1 MAKANIVHST
11 PRRTASKAS
20 RGRRSPVPQNLHSKA
35 LEQLYEKFDA
45 AYRAFR
51 TASTK
56 AASKGSAADCT
67 PAQKAA
73 HRKWER
79 RLIAVENIVKQ
90 IIAAPAFSVD
100 AALMKIHV
108 SGFLLTDA
116 VDFTWPHG
124 PENPQGWK
132 ISETYGSE
140 TKTRLIVSLRS
151 DLWAIRRSLDLHER

>member
-1 MAKANIVHST
+1 MAKADSVHST
-11 PRRTASKAS
+11 PRRTASLRKA
-20 RGRRSPVPQNLHSKA
+20 PTPPNLHSRT
-35 LEQLYEKFDA
+35 LERMYEKFDA

-56 AASKGSAADCT
+56 TANKGSAADCT

-108 SGFLLTDA
+108 SGFLLAGA

-140 TKTRLIVSLRS
+140 TQTRLIVSLRS

>member
-1 MAKANIVHST
+1 MPKAARKNST
-11 PRRTASKAS
+11 PRRTASLRKA
-20 RGRRSPVPQNLHSKA
+20 PTPPNLHSRT
-35 LEQLYEKFDA
+35 LERMYEKFDA
-45 AYRAFR
+45 AYRAFH
-51 TASTK
+51 TASTRT
-56 AASKGSAADCT
+56 ANKGSAANCT

-73 HRKWER
+73 HRRWER

-108 SGFLLTDA
+108 SGFLLDGA

-124 PENPQGWK
+124 PENSQGWK
-132 ISETYGSE
+132 ISCATYGSE
-140 TKTRLIVSLRS
+140 TRTRLIVSLRS

>member
-1 MAKANIVHST
+1 MAKADRVHST
-11 PRRTASKAS
+11 PRRTASLRKA
-20 RGRRSPVPQNLHSKA
+20 PTPPNLHSRT
-35 LEQLYEKFDA
+35 LERMYEKFDA

-56 AASKGSAADCT
+56 TANKGSAADCT

-108 SGFLLTDA
+108 SGFLTDGA
-116 VDFTWPHG
+116 VDFTWPYG